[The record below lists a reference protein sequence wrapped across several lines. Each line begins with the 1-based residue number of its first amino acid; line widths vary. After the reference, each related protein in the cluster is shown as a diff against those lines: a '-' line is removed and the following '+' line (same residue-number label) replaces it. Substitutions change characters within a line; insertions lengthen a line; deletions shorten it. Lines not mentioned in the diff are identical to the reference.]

1 MSLNCMTIPTMSI
14 SGSTS
19 KISTIGTLNNDF
31 ALYLIQ
37 GDFPKEGIQN
47 QKMLMK
53 LSLLIPETLDIEI
66 DNQIHSLSK
75 YSLAYLPPN
84 SSFQIK
90 STDTRFRGY
99 NDVL

>member
-37 GDFPKEGIQN
+37 GDFPKERYP
-47 QKMLMK
+47 K
-53 LSLLIPETLDIEI
+53 
-66 DNQIHSLSK
+66 SK
-75 YSLAYLPPN
+75 DAYEV
-84 SSFQIK
+84 IIVK
-90 STDTRFRGY
+90 EKVRKIMH
-99 NDVL
+99 

>member
-37 GDFPKEGIQN
+37 GDFPKERYPKSKDAYEVIIVNSG
-47 QKMLMK
+47 
-53 LSLLIPETLDIEI
+53 TLDIEI
-66 DNQIHSLSK
+66 DNTVHSLSR
-75 YSLAYLPPN
+75 YSLVYLPPYT
-84 SSFQIK
+84 SFSI
-90 STDTRFRGY
+90 
-99 NDVL
+99 